1 MPTLDCVP
9 THATYTGSMIFWLFI
24 RESRYNNVDEKGID
38 GRQGTEKKANLSDDV
53 PRYHLVERLRN
64 K

>member
-1 MPTLDCVP
+1 M
-9 THATYTGSMIFWLFI
+9 
-24 RESRYNNVDEKGID
+24 DEKGMD